1 MGHQPSTLRVGTETT
16 DDTSG
21 DRRMLSVGS
30 VWPVVRILAPPVI
43 ALGALAVGWELWTRM
58 ADVPVYIVPGPLV
71 VMERLLGDISYFA
84 GHGVVT
90 LLRAF
95 AGFAVGLAVAL
106 TGAILMAHSRFL
118 EKSLL
123 PVAVLVKVTPIVAVA
138 PLFVIWFGFG
148 SLPIVLIAAMI
159 TFFPVLVNAVT
170 GFRSVNPGALD
181 FFRSL
186 HASDRQ
192 IFFKLRAPSALPY
205 LFAAFRIAVPL
216 SVIGAVVGEFFSGGR
231 GLGGVIFV
239 AHHNLDMPTSFA
251 AILVLA
257 SMGISI
263 TILTSIVE
271 RRVLFWHE
279 SVIVP

>member
-1 MGHQPSTLRVGTETT
+1 
-16 DDTSG
+16 
-21 DRRMLSVGS
+21 MLSVGS

-95 AGFAVGLAVAL
+95 VGFAVGLAVAL

-257 SMGISI
+257 STGISI